1 MRAWI
6 LALVHTVW
14 TLHGLQGECWT
25 ERWDPISTDGL
36 RPRAR

>member
-14 TLHGLQGECWT
+14 ALHGMRGDCWT
-25 ERWDPISTDGL
+25 DGWDPISTDGL
-36 RPRAR
+36 PPKAR

>member
-14 TLHGLQGECWT
+14 MLQGLQGECWT
-25 ERWDPISTDGL
+25 EQWDPISTDGS